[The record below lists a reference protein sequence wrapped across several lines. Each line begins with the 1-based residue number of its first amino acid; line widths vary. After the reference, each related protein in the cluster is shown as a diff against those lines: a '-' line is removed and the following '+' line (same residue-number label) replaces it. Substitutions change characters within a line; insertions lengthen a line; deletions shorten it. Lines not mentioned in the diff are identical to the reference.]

1 MHINMI
7 DNPTKVHNRDHQMA
21 LPNHNTMSQFAS
33 TLNKNSFIKKK
44 KIKKSPTHYAPE
56 VCFCFHIY

>member
-1 MHINMI
+1 MI

-44 KIKKSPTHYAPE
+44 KN
-56 VCFCFHIY
+56 